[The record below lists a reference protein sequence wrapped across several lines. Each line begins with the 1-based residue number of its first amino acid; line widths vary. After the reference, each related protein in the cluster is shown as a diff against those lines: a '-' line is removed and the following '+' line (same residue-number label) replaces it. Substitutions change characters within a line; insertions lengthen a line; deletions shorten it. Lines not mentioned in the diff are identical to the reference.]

1 MSRVI
6 LNLKAIKTFLSLTLV
21 LVFMACGVKTAPYPA
36 AVTLPGQVRNLTQ
49 VVTED
54 GELIL
59 RWFPP
64 DTNMVGRPLKSLGG
78 FRIEMADDIVDNNYC
93 IGCPQR
99 YLPDPVDIVTAATPP
114 PGLVHAPGPYEW
126 RYRIKQGHVYHF
138 RVGAASK
145 NGGVHPE
152 SKVETVVWAL
162 PAPGA
167 LNFFAALGDKAVE
180 LTWSI
185 PSPGCRVEI
194 EKKAPG
200 SEWST
205 LTALSESTGH
215 FSDLAVDYEKIY
227 EYRGRLVKVKDKT
240 GVQGPWSREF
250 SIRVIDVTP
259 PNPPVYLDAALDTS
273 GVRLIWEDLTLDP
286 DVAGYRVYRQKPGES
301 DFILLTPVLLQ
312 RNTYLDK
319 IFLESEGIIRY
330 QVTAVDRSSKAN
342 ESRPSPVA
350 DVYLDP
356 LVDVP
361 TRPE

>member
-1 MSRVI
+1 MSRAI
-6 LNLKAIKTFLSLTLV
+6 LNLKAIKTFLPLV
-21 LVFMACGVKTAPYPA
+21 LVLAFTACGVKSAPYPA
-36 AVTLPGQVRNLTQ
+36 AATLPSKVRNLTQ
-49 VVTED
+49 AVTED

-78 FRIEMADDIVDNNYC
+78 FKIEMADNIVDSRYC

-99 YLPDPVDIVTAATPP
+99 YLPDPVDIVAAATPP
-114 PGLVHAPGPYEW
+114 PGLVRAPGPYEW
-126 RYRIKQGHVYHF
+126 RYRLKQGHVYHF
-138 RVGAASK
+138 RVGAASE

-167 LNFFAALGDKAVE
+167 SNFSAALGDKAVE
-180 LTWSI
+180 LTWST
-185 PSPGCRVEI
+185 PGPGYRVEV

-200 SEWST
+200 GEWDT

-227 EYRGRLVKVKDKT
+227 EYRGRLVKVKDET

-250 SIRVIDVTP
+250 SVRVMDVTP
-259 PNPPVYLDAALDTS
+259 PNPPGYLDAVLDTS
-273 GVRLIWEDLTLDP
+273 GVRLTWESLTLDP
-286 DVAGYRVYRQKPGES
+286 DVAGYRVYRQKPGEPG
-301 DFILLTPVLLQ
+301 FVLLTPVPL
-312 RNTYLDK
+312 RENTYLDK
-319 IFLESEGIIRY
+319 ISLESEGTARY
-330 QVTAVDRSSKAN
+330 QVTAVDRSPKAN
-342 ESRPSPVA
+342 ESRPSPAA

-356 LVDVP
+356 PADAP